1 MSWNQWYRISSYIK
15 SALWVAPF
23 VAMLLEQV
31 TLRLAFLIDKQTGWS
46 LLELTQPEA
55 QAILQAIITM
65 TLSFIVFTFGSL
77 LVAVQIAGGQLTPR
91 IIATTLL
98 RDNAVKYSVGL
109 FVFTLLFAIGVVGR
123 TDTTVYQFVVFV
135 AAILGF
141 SCIATFLYL
150 IDYAA
155 RLLRPASIVGRVGQ
169 SGLAVIESVFPHPVT
184 HSPAPEPAWPLGTP
198 DRIILHQHPSGIV
211 LAVNLH
217 ALRAEATRRSCII
230 EFVPQV
236 GDFVAA
242 DEPLFRLYGGAGGA
256 EEDRLRAAV
265 AFGSERT
272 MEQDPLFAFRILVDI
287 ALKALS
293 KAINDPTTAV
303 LAIDQLQ
310 RLLRRVGSRNL
321 QNEFI
326 TDAAGHLRI
335 VFRTPNWEDF
345 VQLACTEIRHNGAE
359 SIQVVRRL
367 RAMLENLIQALPD
380 HRHPVLRREL
390 NLLELAIKRAYVF
403 SEDLALACIP
413 DSQGMGAAGGRSN
426 V

>member
-15 SALWVAPF
+15 SALWVAPV

-31 TLRLAFLIDKQTGWS
+31 ALRLSFLTDKKLGWS
-46 LLELTQPEA
+46 LLELTRPEA

-123 TDTTVYQFVVFV
+123 TDTTVYQFPVFV
-135 AAILGF
+135 TAILGF

-184 HSPAPEPAWPLGTP
+184 HSFAPEPDWPLGTP
-198 DRIILHQHPSGIV
+198 DRIILHQHSSGIV
-211 LAVNLH
+211 
-217 ALRAEATRRSCII
+217 
-230 EFVPQV
+230 
-236 GDFVAA
+236 
-242 DEPLFRLYGGAGGA
+242 
-256 EEDRLRAAV
+256 
-265 AFGSERT
+265 
-272 MEQDPLFAFRILVDI
+272 
-287 ALKALS
+287 
-293 KAINDPTTAV
+293 
-303 LAIDQLQ
+303 
-310 RLLRRVGSRNL
+310 
-321 QNEFI
+321 
-326 TDAAGHLRI
+326 
-335 VFRTPNWEDF
+335 
-345 VQLACTEIRHNGAE
+345 
-359 SIQVVRRL
+359 
-367 RAMLENLIQALPD
+367 
-380 HRHPVLRREL
+380 L

>member
-109 FVFTLLFAIGVVGR
+109 FVFTLLFAIGVAGR

-184 HSPAPEPAWPLGTP
+184 HSPAPEPDWPLGTP
-198 DRIILHQHPSGIV
+198 DRIILHQNPSGIV
-211 LAVNLH
+211 LAVNL
-217 ALRAEATRRSCII
+217 RMRCEPRRQDGMASSNSCRKSEILLARTSRCS
-230 EFVPQV
+230 
-236 GDFVAA
+236 DCMAA
-242 DEPLFRLYGGAGGA
+242 PAGPK
-256 EEDRLRAAV
+256 
-265 AFGSERT
+265 RT
-272 MEQDPLFAFRILVDI
+272 
-287 ALKALS
+287 
-293 KAINDPTTAV
+293 
-303 LAIDQLQ
+303 
-310 RLLRRVGSRNL
+310 G
-321 QNEFI
+321 
-326 TDAAGHLRI
+326 
-335 VFRTPNWEDF
+335 
-345 VQLACTEIRHNGAE
+345 
-359 SIQVVRRL
+359 
-367 RAMLENLIQALPD
+367 
-380 HRHPVLRREL
+380 
-390 NLLELAIKRAYVF
+390 
-403 SEDLALACIP
+403 
-413 DSQGMGAAGGRSN
+413 
-426 V
+426 

>member
-169 SGLAVIESVFPHPVT
+169 SGLAVIESVFPHPVM
-184 HSPAPEPAWPLGTP
+184 HSPAPEPDWPLGTP
-198 DRIILHQHPSGIV
+198 DRIILHQNPSGIV
-211 LAVNLH
+211 LAVNLN
-217 ALRAEATRRSCII
+217 ALRAEATRRNGII

-321 QNEFI
+321 RNEFI

-345 VQLACTEIRHNGAE
+345 VQLACTEIRHNGVE

-367 RAMLENLIQALPD
+367 RAMLENLIQGLPD
-380 HRHPVLRREL
+380 HRHPALRREL